1 MWRQTPSLPRLR
13 VEVVGAISARTQ
25 MRSPIA
31 ALVCTFAALL
41 AHAEA
46 AQVPQLNLVSD
57 DVVVSLSMEANDL
70 SCSAGVRAQDFTCPD
85 EVSLC
90 PEVAALREELDA
102 LSADLLAMKQYI
114 FKPSPPP
121 PPPTSPPLPPPP
133 FSQTH
138 FVTERLTRFEPYFNE
153 WGHDL
158 PGSESCRHRQ

>member
-1 MWRQTPSLPRLR
+1 MEATPSLPRLR

-31 ALVCTFAALL
+31 ALVCTFAALF

-90 PEVAALREELDA
+90 PEVAALRDQLEP
-102 LSADLLAMKQYI
+102 LSSVSKVAGS
-114 FKPSPPP
+114 PSICPG
-121 PPPTSPPLPPPP
+121 
-133 FSQTH
+133 SQFAFCPGHETCDFPSSVLRH
-138 FVTERLTRFEPYFNE
+138 AESLERL
-153 WGHDL
+153 
-158 PGSESCRHRQ
+158 RHPL